1 MHIQLKL
8 TCEIASKS
16 RHGMYMYNDYVI
28 LSCTVLYYH
37 HSTVVTIAGIVV
49 NLLTNHTQYMNYV
62 TKHQCHKQLDD
73 MPSNNPTFQGFPVV
87 YFEHV

>member
-1 MHIQLKL
+1 
-8 TCEIASKS
+8 
-16 RHGMYMYNDYVI
+16 MYNDYVI